1 MKLKLAFVTHYT
13 YQGISATQGIA
24 WSPFEGPLWESWSL
38 GIMGH
43 LEVKDKALKKLA
55 NSSLVGGLCSLYA
68 DFGP

>member
-1 MKLKLAFVTHYT
+1 MKLKLAFVTHDT
-13 YQGISATQGIA
+13 SRGISATQGIA
-24 WSPFEGPLWESWSL
+24 RSPFEAPLWGSWSL

-55 NSSLVGGLCSLYA
+55 NSSLGGGLCSLYT